1 LRSGSA
7 GHDSLERRRR
17 SQEQSEALKEAAA
30 ECSTLIESNSPVE
43 LVKYLDSLASE
54 IKVNQI
60 INEEGQT
67 LLHMC
72 AFANKATVFT
82 AVMAR
87 AKSEM
92 FQYDIADWVNRKT
105 AKDEFTALHYASFK
119 GNLHILKGLMENGAD
134 MYAVNLYG
142 LNVLHLAAQGDQ
154 PLSLYY
160 FKS

>member
-1 LRSGSA
+1 
-7 GHDSLERRRR
+7 
-17 SQEQSEALKEAAA
+17 
-30 ECSTLIESNSPVE
+30 
-43 LVKYLDSLASE
+43 
-54 IKVNQI
+54 
-60 INEEGQT
+60 
-67 LLHMC
+67 MC
-72 AFANKATVFT
+72 AFTNKAAVFS

-87 AKSEM
+87 AKNEM
-92 FQYDIADWVNRKT
+92 FQYDIADWVNKKT